1 MVVKGAH
8 AQEIEPGDDPGE
20 QPVGAPVSVW
30 VDIRTTQAVVELGL
44 KAMLDQAPGLVVRTE
59 GHLGGRPDV
68 VLYDVI
74 NLEDGNGADLDH
86 LLRHTVSTV
95 IAVDRTLKPELGTRA
110 KEHGVEWAITLDISP
125 AELVK
130 VIEDASKGQLEED
143 GNVATGWNAADYLG
157 ASVGIS
163 PRESDVLQLVVL
175 GHSNQEIA
183 DALYLSINSVKTY
196 IRSTYRKIDATSR
209 SQAIL
214 WAVQNGFLT
223 ERSDSARE
231 GRPAGP

>member
-1 MVVKGAH
+1 M
-8 AQEIEPGDDPGE
+8 
-20 QPVGAPVSVW
+20 W

-44 KAMLDQAPGLVVRTE
+44 KAMLARAAESFAIDTDGPFVGD
-59 GHLGGRPDV
+59 PDI

-74 NLEDGNGADLDH
+74 NLDDGDGSELDH

-110 KEHGVEWAITLDISP
+110 REKGVEWAITLGIS
-125 AELVK
+125 AEELAQVVAAAAK
-130 VIEDASKGQLEED
+130 GNLEDDS
-143 GNVATGWNAADYLG
+143 NVATEWTSADFLG

-183 DALYLSINSVKTY
+183 DSLYLSINSVKTY
-196 IRSTYRKIDATSR
+196 IRSTYRKIGATSR

-223 ERSDSARE
+223 ERPDVPDESGDAT
-231 GRPAGP
+231 

>member
-1 MVVKGAH
+1 VVSVGRTRKNAH
-8 AQEIEPGDDPGE
+8 
-20 QPVGAPVSVW
+20 VSAEAVAVW

-44 KAMLDQAPGLVVRTE
+44 KAMLEQAPGLAVTTE
-59 GHLGGRPDV
+59 GPLGGHPDV

-74 NLEDGNGADLDH
+74 NLDNGNDADLDH
-86 LLRHTVSTV
+86 LLKHTVSTV

-110 KEHGVEWAITLDISP
+110 KEHGVEWAITLGITP
-125 AELVK
+125 EELAK

-143 GNVATGWNAADYLG
+143 GNVATEWSAADYLG

-183 DALYLSINSVKTY
+183 DSLYLSINSVKTY
-196 IRSTYRKIDATSR
+196 IRSTYRKIGAASR

-223 ERSDSARE
+223 ERHESAEEERS
-231 GRPAGP
+231 AGP

>member
-1 MVVKGAH
+1 
-8 AQEIEPGDDPGE
+8 
-20 QPVGAPVSVW
+20 VW

-44 KAMLDQAPGLVVRTE
+44 KAMLEQASESFAIDTE
-59 GHLGGRPDV
+59 GPAGSHPDV

-74 NLEDGNGADLDH
+74 NLNDSDGADLDH

-95 IAVDRTLKPELGTRA
+95 IAIDRTLKPELGTRA
-110 KEHGVEWAITLDISP
+110 REKGVEWAISLGITPDELSQVIADAAKGNLDDDS
-125 AELVK
+125 
-130 VIEDASKGQLEED
+130 
-143 GNVATGWNAADYLG
+143 NVATEWSTADFLG

-183 DALYLSINSVKTY
+183 ESLYLSINSVKTY
-196 IRSTYRKIDATSR
+196 IRSTYRKIGATSR

-223 ERSDSARE
+223 ERPEPVEPGA
-231 GRPAGP
+231 AT